1 MRKLLIMAAAAVGV
15 LTYRKWKVTEAE
27 KSVWSKSTDTVD

>member
-1 MRKLLIMAAAAVGV
+1 MRKLLIMAATAAGI

-27 KSVWSKSTDTVD
+27 KSVWSTSTDTVD